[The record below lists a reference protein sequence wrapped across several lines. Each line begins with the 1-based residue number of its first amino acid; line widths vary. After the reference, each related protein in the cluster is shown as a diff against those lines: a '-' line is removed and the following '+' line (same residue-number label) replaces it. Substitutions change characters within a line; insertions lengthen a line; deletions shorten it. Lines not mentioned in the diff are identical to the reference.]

1 MELCVLYIYKL
12 KTPALHGDG
21 VNFEHHELH
30 EQKSAEGSPCTPP
43 QLPVMMG
50 KQLFVHP
57 FYFFYS
63 LRFTM
68 RIKQIPSIP
77 CWPDSSEEGAK
88 TGLDYTVFRPSGT
101 KSDLAIAYGHSAG
114 PYLQNELKMTCLT
127 QLT

>member
-21 VNFEHHELH
+21 ANFEHHELH

-63 LRFTM
+63 VRFTM
-68 RIKQIPSIP
+68 RIKTIPSIP
-77 CWPDSSEEGAK
+77 IMLARLMAHFSFHMKNFSHDTW
-88 TGLDYTVFRPSGT
+88 PSG
-101 KSDLAIAYGHSAG
+101 SL
-114 PYLQNELKMTCLT
+114 
-127 QLT
+127 